1 MSAHAED
8 ASVVRRWPRGI
19 VIGAAGLFYAYA
31 VWNSVAYAVSMSQLG
46 LNAYGWFVLLFAVVF
61 PMLVFAA
68 AFALTRRRGLLE
80 LTVVMLAGLG
90 LVAVFWMNVVA
101 LTTLSFASLTV

>member
-1 MSAHAED
+1 MSAHAEEMP
-8 ASVVRRWPRGI
+8 VVPRWPRAI

-31 VWNSVAYAVSMSQLG
+31 VWNSVAYVVSMSQLG

-80 LTVVMLAGLG
+80 LAVVMLAGLG

-101 LTTLSFASLTV
+101 FTTLSFAALTV